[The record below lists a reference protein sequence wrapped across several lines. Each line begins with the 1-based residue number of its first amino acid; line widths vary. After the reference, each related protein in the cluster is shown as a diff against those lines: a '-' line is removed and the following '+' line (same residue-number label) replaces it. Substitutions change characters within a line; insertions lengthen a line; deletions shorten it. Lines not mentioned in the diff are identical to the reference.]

1 MMGRPKLSIADAG
14 RLPDELHVRVRIGH
28 VGLDLLERAGGEE
41 ARGRAHKRD
50 LAAIGETTADADHV
64 LLGDADIDRP
74 LRPPL
79 PEAAELGRSYAVV
92 DNDDNS
98 IVALGNLVKRSGE
111 SVAAIEQTGGGGL
124 RYAHGRLNS
133 SIA

>member
-1 MMGRPKLSIADAG
+1 MGGPKLSMADAG

-28 VGLDLLERAGGEE
+28 VGLERAGGEE

-64 LLGDADIDRP
+64 VLGDADVDRP